1 MPSLLLVDGEPAVHR
16 LIVRVFT
23 SEGMDVVCVDDVEKA
38 IAAIRE
44 GGIDVVLTSGHRR
57 YGGPNDPYAAIRTG
71 FPELPILSLESF
83 DGPPSARLRDGL
95 LVRHSFSVER
105 LVAAVRRTLHQAK
118 SA

>member
-1 MPSLLLVDGEPAVHR
+1 VLLVDGEPAVHR
-16 LIVRVFT
+16 LVVRVFT
-23 SEGMDVVCVDDVEKA
+23 SEAMDVVCVEDVEKA

-71 FPELPILSLESF
+71 FPDLPILSLETL
-83 DGPPSARLRDGL
+83 DGPPSTRLRDGL
-95 LVRHSFSVER
+95 SVRRSFSVER
-105 LVAAVRRTLHQAK
+105 LVAAVRRSLHQTK